1 MSIENQI
8 VGKINRN
15 EELFRVLDHLE
26 NIVEIG
32 ITHESALWM
41 THCK

>member
-1 MSIENQI
+1 MSIEKQT

-15 EELFRVLDHLE
+15 EESFHVLDHLE

-32 ITHESALWM
+32 ITHESE
-41 THCK
+41 HYG